1 MAFCFYFSHNWL
13 FFVCSHQCVVVV
25 VVSFN
30 LIMEY
35 DHARHEKEYFLCV
48 VRCACATARSHSC
61 AHLEQATVGRHVK
74 SAVDLTARDCL
85 PCQQNKMKTLLWW
98 LAGGISK
105 ISLLLSRARTHS
117 HTYALIIHSS
127 HLSIYS
133 LIHSSVHH
141 LRIRRRSSE
150 WVGPWIYL
158 FSVTSITET

>member
-48 VRCACATARSHSC
+48 VRFACATARSHSC

-85 PCQQNKMKTLLWW
+85 SCQQNKMKTLLWW

-105 ISLLLSRARTHS
+105 ISLLLSRTLTHVRTYHPFKP
-117 HTYALIIHSS
+117 
-127 HLSIYS
+127 SIYS

-141 LRIRRRSSE
+141 LRIRRRRSIE